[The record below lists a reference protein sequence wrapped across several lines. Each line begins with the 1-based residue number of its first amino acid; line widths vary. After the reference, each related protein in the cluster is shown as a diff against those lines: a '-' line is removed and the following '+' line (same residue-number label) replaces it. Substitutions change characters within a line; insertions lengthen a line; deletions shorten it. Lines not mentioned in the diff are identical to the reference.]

1 MPPLTCADEV
11 FGKGNVSVEATLPVV
26 RGRIRHADQLRRH
39 FGRAFPVEASY
50 EEFTED
56 IPENRILL
64 TAARRLLALPGVPT
78 ACRSELRRVIAA
90 LPDVGDVPSTR
101 ALPDWTADPHNA
113 RLQTAIRLGE
123 LVLRGASY
131 ELDGGG
137 TVPVDGLLINM
148 EKVFEDFVAV
158 SLRDQHTRTWEAC
171 RQGSLLEFRSGS
183 TTNLPCDISIGVVS
197 APTSSLAPAPNSAC
211 PSPHP
216 SNTRARTIP
225 GRSTW
230 PFPRSHPT

>member
-1 MPPLTCADEV
+1 M
-11 FGKGNVSVEATLPVV
+11 
-26 RGRIRHADQLRRH
+26 RRH

-171 RQGSLLEFRSGS
+171 RQGSLLEFRSGEYDKSAVRHLYRGCVS
-183 TTNLPCDISIGVVS
+183 TNEFSGPGAQQRMPQPPSEQHPGPDNPREIHVALPEEPPDVTESVAVALLYLLRALMA
-197 APTSSLAPAPNSAC
+197 APSRPYPEAGDS
-211 PSPHP
+211 
-216 SNTRARTIP
+216 
-225 GRSTW
+225 
-230 PFPRSHPT
+230 